1 MNRDDTIRL
10 LRECDAGAKMGV
22 SSIDGVLEDVRDPA
36 LTSLL
41 RSSKREHEK
50 LGERAA
56 QQLFNL
62 GDDGKE
68 PPLMA
73 KGMSAL
79 KTGMKMMGAEPDRQ
93 AADLIVDGCNMGV
106 KSLCRYMNRFPQADT
121 PAKDIAGQLI
131 ALEEQLSRDIRP
143 YL

>member
-1 MNRDDTIRL
+1 MNQDDTIRL

-22 SSIDGVLEDVRDPA
+22 SSIDGVLEGVRDQA
-36 LTSLL
+36 LNDLL
-41 RSSKREHEK
+41 RNSKRQHET

-56 QQLFNL
+56 QQLNQL
-62 GDDGKE
+62 GDEGKE

-73 KGMSAL
+73 KGMSAM
-79 KTGMKMMGAEPDRQ
+79 KTGMKMMGNEPDRQ

-121 PAKDIAGQLI
+121 SAKDIAGQLI
-131 ALEEQLSRDIRP
+131 ALEEQLAHDMRP